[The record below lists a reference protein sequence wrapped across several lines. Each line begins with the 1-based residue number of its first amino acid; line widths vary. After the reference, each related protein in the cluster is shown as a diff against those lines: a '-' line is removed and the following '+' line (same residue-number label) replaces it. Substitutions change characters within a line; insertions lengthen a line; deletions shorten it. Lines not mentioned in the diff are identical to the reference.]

1 MKLNGL
7 FNDYRKQ
14 VLATKLMLIN
24 PATSK
29 GNAMSSSVNT
39 ISTITA
45 KPLAGKVAFIHGGSR
60 GIGAATAR
68 RLAHDGA
75 NVAIGYASSA
85 IAAEALAAEIKS
97 SGGNA
102 IALKAEATD
111 AAALTRA
118 IDSVADRFGRLDIL
132 VNSAGVL
139 AMAPL
144 DQFTLEDFDR
154 TVAVNI
160 RSVFVA
166 SQAAARHMKE
176 GGRIINI
183 GSTNAQRMPFVGGA
197 PYAMSKAALV
207 GLVKGLARDLGPRGI
222 TVNNV
227 APGPVDTDMNPEA
240 GDFATTMHGL
250 MAIPRHGKA
259 NEIAGMVAYLAGAE
273 AAFVTGADLLIDG
286 GFAA

>member
-1 MKLNGL
+1 MSTP
-7 FNDYRKQ
+7 
-14 VLATKLMLIN
+14 V
-24 PATSK
+24 
-29 GNAMSSSVNT
+29 NAPSS
-39 ISTITA
+39 TA
-45 KPLAGKVAFIHGGSR
+45 GRPLAGKVAFIHGGSR

-68 RLAHDGA
+68 RLARDGA
-75 NVAIGYASSA
+75 NVAIGYAASA
-85 IAAEALAAEIKS
+85 AAAEALVEHIQA

-102 IALKAEATD
+102 VALRADATD

-118 IDSVADRFGRLDIL
+118 IDAAAERFGRLDIL

-139 AMAPL
+139 AFAPL
-144 DQFTLEDFDR
+144 EQFTLEDFDR
-154 TVAVNI
+154 TVAVNV

-166 SQAAARHMKE
+166 SQAAARHMVD

-183 GSTNAQRMPFVGGA
+183 GSTNAQRMPFAGGA
-197 PYAMSKAALV
+197 AYAMSKSALV

-227 APGPVDTDMNPEA
+227 APGPVDTDMNPQA
-240 GDFATTMHGL
+240 GEFAATLHGL
-250 MAIPRHGKA
+250 MAIPRHGRA
-259 NEIAGMVAYLAGAE
+259 DEIAGMVAYLAGPE